1 MRQKTPFQDKKLK
14 KIWWGARPIALGQ
27 VTPWVSVSADATLR
41 SFCAARTM
49 EANSSE
55 TELILTV
62 RCGLMCFRDDSA
74 KYGVQPT

>member
-1 MRQKTPFQDKKLK
+1 MVRGTPHCF
-14 KIWWGARPIALGQ
+14 RPSDTLSVG
-27 VTPWVSVSADATLR
+27 PRVSVSADATLR